1 MNLEELLKSNTPP
14 KKDELTDVDLR
25 RFFMKYKGLLKER
38 ERDKAFWAA
47 TNENLKLAYE
57 KLDEF
62 VEERTVKIR
71 AANEQLQQEITE
83 RKRAEEELEKHREH
97 LEELV
102 KERTAELTKA
112 NQHLRQQIEERK
124 RVEDAVEKR
133 TDELRTMVNAMAGRE
148 VRMAELKEAIQKL
161 RTQVEEAGMTPVAD
175 DPLLEKRDL

>member
-83 RKRAEEELEKHREH
+83 RKQAEEELAKHREH
-97 LEELV
+97 LEEMV
-102 KERTAELTKA
+102 KKRTAEL
-112 NQHLRQQIEERK
+112 QSI
-124 RVEDAVEKR
+124 
-133 TDELRTMVNAMAGRE
+133 VNSMAGRE
-148 VRMAELKEAIQKL
+148 VRMAELKETIQKL
-161 RTQVEEAGMTPVAD
+161 RTQIESAGLTPVAD
-175 DPLLEKRDL
+175 DPLKEMAKETADGSE

>member
-71 AANEQLQQEITE
+71 AANEQLQQEIIE
-83 RKRAEEELEKHREH
+83 RKKAEEELEKHREH

-102 KERTAELTKA
+102 KKRTAEL
-112 NQHLRQQIEERK
+112 QSI
-124 RVEDAVEKR
+124 
-133 TDELRTMVNAMAGRE
+133 VNSMAGRE
-148 VRMAELKEAIQKL
+148 VRMAELKETIRKL
-161 RTQVEEAGMTPVAD
+161 RAQVEEAGMTPVAD
-175 DPLLEKRDL
+175 DPLKEAGREK

>member
-83 RKRAEEELEKHREH
+83 RKQAEEELAKHREH
-97 LEELV
+97 LEEMV
-102 KERTAELTKA
+102 KKRTAEL
-112 NQHLRQQIEERK
+112 QSI
-124 RVEDAVEKR
+124 
-133 TDELRTMVNAMAGRE
+133 VNSMAGRE
-148 VRMAELKEAIQKL
+148 VRMAELKETIQKL
-161 RTQVEEAGMTPVAD
+161 RTQIESAGLMPVAD
-175 DPLLEKRDL
+175 DPLKKI